1 MPRIETLTEGLS
13 LFTNYFAVYELVI
26 MAVGVVAVI
35 IWVIAMWR
43 RGGQYQGKMHR
54 WLALAGIGIWCG
66 AMCSCPTLQW
76 ITVWYRLILETLLC
90 I

>member
-1 MPRIETLTEGLS
+1 
-13 LFTNYFAVYELVI
+13 

-54 WLALAGIGIWCG
+54 WLALAGVGICCG
-66 AMCSCPTLQW
+66 AYVVLTNLAVDTL
-76 ITVWYRLILETLLC
+76 R
-90 I
+90 